1 MALWQSR
8 SIQWCTQTLPCP
20 CQAHTDD
27 TWMTGRGQLR
37 FPLVS
42 ILSDFQYRLFRVFLI
57 FFFRTDGNN
66 VHTENLCTTSK
77 MGLHAIGVNVFC
89 PNRNICWRQES
100 LALLVAGSFP
110 AAWFTLAGLLCPW
123 VHPSYYTTA
132 HSKQLTC
139 ASVTSYC
146 KISRA
151 KFFHP

>member
-20 CQAHTDD
+20 CQVHTDD
-27 TWMTGRGQLR
+27 TWWMTGRGQLC

-42 ILSDFQYRLFRVFLI
+42 TLSDFQDRLFRVSLI

-100 LALLVAGSFP
+100 LALLVAGSLP
-110 AAWFTLAGLLCPW
+110 AAWFTLAGLLSPGFTQA
-123 VHPSYYTTA
+123 TTL
-132 HSKQLTC
+132 QLTR
-139 ASVTSYC
+139 SSWPVPQSHLT
-146 KISRA
+146 A
-151 KFFHP
+151 K

>member
-42 ILSDFQYRLFRVFLI
+42 TLSDFQDRLFRVFLI

-77 MGLHAIGVNVFC
+77 MGLHAIGVNVFLSQQKYLLETRKLGSAC
-89 PNRNICWRQES
+89 SRKSSCS
-100 LALLVAGSFP
+100 LIHTSWPTLPLGSPKLLPYSSLE
-110 AAWFTLAGLLCPW
+110 AADLCLSHILLQN
-123 VHPSYYTTA
+123 
-132 HSKQLTC
+132 KQ
-139 ASVTSYC
+139 S
-146 KISRA
+146 
-151 KFFHP
+151 